1 MVRAEASSG
10 GIAGTEAGRGHG
22 IVVSLNAGTEV
33 GVGVWVHH
41 NVEPSQ
47 TIFHNAC
54 MDVEMLVM
62 FMKTTVLKAVDG
74 GSAMQ

>member
-1 MVRAEASSG
+1 VVRAEASRG
-10 GIAGTEAGRGHG
+10 GTAGTEAGRGHG
-22 IVVSLNAGTEV
+22 ISLNAGTEV
-33 GVGVWVHH
+33 GVGVWAHH

-47 TIFHNAC
+47 TVFHNAC

-62 FMKTTVLKAVDG
+62 FMRTTVLKAVDG